1 MHDIIIIG
9 GGPAGISASLYTVRA
24 GLDTLIIAKDKGN
37 LAKAHKI
44 QNYYGMGPEATGSD
58 IIENGI
64 EQAKQL
70 GVGFIEDEV
79 VGLEGFDD
87 ITVKGLLGEYKCRG
101 LILAMGSPG
110 NKLPFKNLIAFEGKG
125 ISYCASCDGF
135 FYRDKKIALI
145 GYNEFMAHEAMEI
158 REISSDTT
166 VLTNGISLDI
176 NENDMHMINGL
187 KIDDEKIKGFYG
199 GEYLEGIEFDSGRK
213 ENYDGVFIAYGRATG
228 ADMALKTG
236 LIMDNGY
243 ITVDNKQRTNLPN
256 IFAAGDCTGGFKQIS
271 VAVGEGAIAGK
282 SAIEHIRGKK
292 QNVIA

>member
-37 LAKAHKI
+37 LVKAHKI
-44 QNYYGMGPEATGSD
+44 QNYYGIGTEATGSN

-64 EQAKQL
+64 EQAKHL
-70 GVGFIEDEV
+70 GVDFIEDEV

-87 ITVKGLLGEYKCRG
+87 ITVKGLKGEYKCIG

-110 NKLPFKNLIAFEGKG
+110 KKLPFKNLSTFEGKG

-135 FYRDKKIALI
+135 FYKDKKIALI
-145 GYNEFMAHEAMEI
+145 GYNEYMAHEASEI

-166 VLTNGISLDI
+166 LLTNGMPLDVDGK
-176 NENDMHMINGL
+176 DMYMINGL
-187 KIDDEKIKGFYG
+187 KIDDEKIKGFFG
-199 GEYLEGIEFDSGRK
+199 GEYLDGIEFESGRK
-213 ENYDGVFIAYGRATG
+213 ENYDGVFIAYGSATG

-236 LIMDNGY
+236 LLTENGY
-243 ITVDNKQRTNLPN
+243 ILVDDKQGTNLIN
-256 IFAAGDCTGGFKQIS
+256 VFAAGDCTGGFKQIS

-282 SAIEHIRGKK
+282 SAIEFVRSKK
-292 QNVIA
+292 QNGIA